1 LKEADSEISE
11 LEGEEVSH
19 FQVDQ
24 ALQFAQVKQ
33 KFEPRIVKLFKQT
46 GSSIK
51 LGRKEVIFL
60 DSQSTMD
67 LFCNAALVSKTS
79 KSKSSM

>member
-1 LKEADSEISE
+1 LKEADSDISE
-11 LEGEEVSH
+11 SEGEEASH

-24 ALQFAQVKQ
+24 ALQFEQVDN
-33 KFEPRIVKLFKQT
+33 KFEPRIANIFKQT
-46 GSSIK
+46 GSSVK
-51 LGRKEVIFL
+51 LDLRDVILL
-60 DSQSTMD
+60 DSQSTMN